1 MGAFQNWKDSFKPA
15 EKGYGHDTTY
25 GGDFP
30 EHMGDKPEV
39 LGDMEYTNTA
49 KAVEMGDGHVEFMP
63 QESALKRRLQSR
75 HVQFIALGGSIGTGL
90 FIGSGQ
96 KLATA
101 GPASLL
107 IDFIIVGIMLMCVVF
122 ALGELA
128 TILPVS
134 GAFSAYS
141 TRFVDPAWGFA
152 MGWSYWL
159 QWIVVMPLEFTA
171 ATIVLKFW
179 DDYPHPALNCP
190 KGVWIVIFL
199 AIIVF
204 INLFGV
210 RGYGEAEFVISLIKI
225 ITVIGFIIACIV
237 ISVGGGLNNHY
248 YGAHYWHDPGAFN
261 NAFKGFCS
269 VFPNAAFAFAGTE
282 LVGLAAAETA
292 EPRKMIP
299 KACKQ
304 VIVRLMLLYLVP
316 LFLITLLLRYN
327 DKSLVGS
334 SSYDPNASP
343 FVLVF
348 KETGVRAV
356 PHIVNVVIVL
366 STLSVAN
373 SSVFGSSRTLLALA
387 EQGLAPK
394 FFRYVDREGRP
405 LPAVVVSLLFGCL
418 AFLIYAK
425 NEGTIFDWLVDIS
438 SLALIFTWGSTCLA
452 HIRFRMAWKRRGRT
466 LRQIPWTSPLGVTG
480 SMVGFAL
487 NVLVVVANFYISA
500 FPIDEGSKNSNDRA
514 DSFFEGMIS
523 LVIALVLF
531 IGWKIYKRTRVVKLD
546 EMDLDTGRRE
556 EVSDELLEQER
567 FEFRARPWHQR
578 VFYSIF

>member
-1 MGAFQNWKDSFKPA
+1 M
-15 EKGYGHDTTY
+15 
-25 GGDFP
+25 
-30 EHMGDKPEV
+30 
-39 LGDMEYTNTA
+39 
-49 KAVEMGDGHVEFMP
+49 
-63 QESALKRRLQSR
+63 
-75 HVQFIALGGSIGTGL
+75 
-90 FIGSGQ
+90 
-96 KLATA
+96 
-101 GPASLL
+101 
-107 IDFIIVGIMLMCVVF
+107 
-122 ALGELA
+122 
-128 TILPVS
+128 
-134 GAFSAYS
+134 
-141 TRFVDPAWGFA
+141 
-152 MGWSYWL
+152 
-159 QWIVVMPLEFTA
+159 
-171 ATIVLKFW
+171 
-179 DDYPHPALNCP
+179 
-190 KGVWIVIFL
+190 
-199 AIIVF
+199 
-204 INLFGV
+204 
-210 RGYGEAEFVISLIKI
+210 
-225 ITVIGFIIACIV
+225 
-237 ISVGGGLNNHY
+237 
-248 YGAHYWHDPGAFN
+248 
-261 NAFKGFCS
+261 
-269 VFPNAAFAFAGTE
+269 
-282 LVGLAAAETA
+282 
-292 EPRKMIP
+292 
-299 KACKQ
+299 
-304 VIVRLMLLYLVP
+304 
-316 LFLITLLLRYN
+316 
-327 DKSLVGS
+327 
-334 SSYDPNASP
+334 
-343 FVLVF
+343 LVF